1 MGVIKRQSILSTT
14 YTYMGVVLG
23 FITTALLFSKYLTPS
38 ENGLLKLLVSYS
50 TIFAQFANLGI
61 NAVAIRFFP
70 FFRNED
76 KKNHGLL
83 FLLFS
88 VLLVGFILFLVVFL
102 ILSPKLIQSNKADS
116 PLFVDYLYF
125 IIPLTFFTLLFG
137 SLDVFYRG
145 LFKSTVGAFL
155 KEFAQRTFIFV
166 FILLYIFEIINFHW
180 FVIFYCVALSLPTV
194 ILLIL
199 LIKDKHFHLKPD
211 FSIIDKP
218 MARQMVQVAFFG
230 LITGFGNIAI
240 LNIDSIMVNEYTNTA
255 LTGIYAITSYFGI
268 LVSIPSRAFLRIGS
282 TVIAQAHK
290 ENDLKTIDEVYKKSC
305 LNQFIIG
312 LLLFLGLIVNLEN
325 IFQIL
330 PPDYA
335 AGKYVIIF
343 IGLSHLSVMATGAN
357 TIIIG
362 SSKFY
367 KANAYAV
374 MALLALTVITNIIFI
389 PRYGI
394 SGAAFASVLSM
405 CLFNVIEYI
414 VIYIKFSLQPYNYKF
429 ILVSIFGVATYGIMY
444 YVPSLANLYLNIAWL
459 STLTTILFMGP
470 VLLLKISPDI
480 NALFAKGISM
490 LKSR

>member
-1 MGVIKRQSILSTT
+1 MGIIKRQSILSTT

-23 FITTALLFSKYLTPS
+23 FITTALLFAKFLTPS

-50 TIFAQFANLGI
+50 TIFAQFASLGI
-61 NAVAIRFFP
+61 NNVVVKFFP
-70 FFRNED
+70 FFKSED
-76 KKNHGLL
+76 NKHSGLL
-83 FLLFS
+83 SLILS
-88 VLLVGFILFLVVFL
+88 VLLIGFIVF
-102 ILSPKLIQSNKADS
+102 IIIFFFLSPILIKSNQANS
-116 PLFVDYLYF
+116 PLFAEYIYY
-125 IIPLTFFTLLFG
+125 IIPLTFFTLLFNG
-137 SLDVFYRG
+137 LDVFFRG
-145 LFKSTVGAFL
+145 LYRSTIGAFL
-155 KEFAQRTFIFV
+155 REFAQRIFIFIT
-166 FILLYIFEIINFHW
+166 ILLFIFNAINFKW
-180 FVIFYCVALSLPTV
+180 FVVLYCISISMPAA
-194 ILLIL
+194 ILLVA
-199 LIKDKHFHLKPD
+199 LIKDGLLHIKPE
-211 FSIIDKP
+211 FRNITGTLGKQILH
-218 MARQMVQVAFFG
+218 VAIFG